1 MLSEKNG
8 FFQPSSPLGRPTAGD
23 FAPML
28 RHHSLAG
35 GIRRIPPLSLMASPS
50 PLSGPLLLHGM
61 LALGLVVGQW
71 TTAPAIAG
79 EPVLVTFSIATQTG
93 GSHPGVEG
101 FDAGE
106 PASEGDLPA
115 NMPESDATARPV
127 ETVTAHGLRVDVDAA
142 SAGASVPCDLILVV
156 DTSASQTGVH
166 RTRSLEAVDAVVRT
180 CDENDRIL
188 LAAIDVDVQPLT
200 DGFVSPMATGEA
212 VRRLQRR
219 TPLGSTDLVA
229 GITDLSDR
237 LIEQAGKDS
246 VPRRRAILYVG
257 DGPALGE
264 VEPEAFRRLLDRL
277 ADRRI
282 AFSAV
287 GVGGRV
293 DWVFLAAVAN
303 ATGGVMAIP
312 EADESATDSAVRIAA
327 MARGPVFWADDVLFS
342 ADELSGH
349 ARMLPSRF
357 PPLRA
362 DRDTV
367 ILVHQ
372 SAPPTIGSPPSCRI
386 DLALE
391 AGSEAGD
398 EAREAAA
405 TGDASNRCETSV
417 ALPQATPVSDNAFL
431 AELFANAADSG
442 GIFLPTLGREGLDYS
457 RKVIRSEADRLAQLG
472 QRAVAVGD
480 RQSAARLAEAS
491 LRRDP
496 DNPYAGVVRSAAQAG
511 PFEDEPEVGPD
522 EEIAL
527 PGARMPTVAPP
538 GSRGREPVEPLSRV
552 PEPSEL
558 DDQAKMRR
566 VREEQFQQEIA
577 VVLRNARVLMAT
589 DPQNALN
596 SLKNLKA
603 RIDAQDLDAALR
615 DRLKRQVEM
624 RIREADIRVREKAE
638 RDLAIQRRKAEGLER
653 KRLADAISQR
663 EEQFASLTKRYHAL
677 VEEGI
682 RVGYQEDTDAFLLAD
697 QGTATE
703 RGVGFEMAEVA
714 PNLYAN
720 YGMPMPAREVAR
732 SAPLV
737 ARILDYDA
745 ENMRYRR
752 DTQRAFMDVLHLV
765 DLAAIPFPDEP
776 PVVYPSAE
784 RWREITRLRERYKS
798 VDLAN
803 PGSAEE
809 RIYDALD
816 NTVENFTFDET
827 PLQDVI
833 AQIQD
838 SQGIPVQLNL
848 RALDDAGLDPEEPI
862 TRDVSGITLRSALRM
877 ILRDLDLTYV
887 VKDEVLMIT
896 TKDDA
901 EQNMV
906 IKVYPVAD
914 LVIPINPQGGVNPF
928 QTGGGLGG
936 QGGVGSGQAGG
947 GMGGGAMGGGM
958 FQVADAEE
966 QLGRTSQE
974 RTPSDRLAA
983 RPDPDVSPSGRPDS
997 LAGPAATGLPRD
1009 VLSAKDLV
1017 AALGAYLAIPTPTA
1031 ATGSAGERGG
1041 VDADGAGLVVHRRRL
1056 AEVRQSA
1063 LELGRAAE
1071 YGRAAELLS
1080 AAISAGHA
1088 EGWMYEALAAAAQ
1101 ADGWPAAE
1109 VERILLSAADFASS
1123 AVEMMPLA
1131 NLLARTGA
1139 ERRAIEICRR
1149 ITRLEPSNR
1158 EAFALAM
1165 TLASKLGA
1173 TADLEWSCA
1182 GVLSHDWP
1190 AEQVQIAHRA
1200 ARLAKATIRELREQ
1214 GRADEAMAFEE
1225 AMDAALVRDLEVE
1238 ITWNGDADVDL
1249 LVEEPIGSVCSHG
1262 STRSP
1267 AGGVLLTEPAA
1278 GDARPR
1284 PMGRGA
1290 VAGREG
1296 SESHRERYVCSEAF
1310 PGRYRVL
1317 VRRIWG
1323 DVAADT
1329 VTAELVLHRGT
1340 DREERVR
1347 KQLPVGAGDV
1357 LLNIDLPVGR
1367 RQEPLDEARLAQDV
1381 RVQERIGKAILAQQI
1396 AGLADPAA
1404 VQSLSQ
1410 SRSGQPVAGGSLPFT
1425 PGSAVGYQPVITTL
1439 PEGINLA
1446 VTPAVITADRRYV
1459 RITTAPLF
1467 SGVGQVTQF
1476 NFSGGGAQGTG
1487 GAGGM
1492 GGGGM
1497 GGGGMGGGGM
1507 GGMGGGGM
1515 GGGGMG
1521 GMQGGQQ
1528 QRQQPVCWVAREVY
1542 GEADPRWL
1550 VFRDWLTTDAP
1561 PWLLD
1566 LYRSHGESF
1575 AGWIHDRPAAKAA
1588 VRFLMDGVVEREL
1601 RPRP

>member
-1 MLSEKNG
+1 M
-8 FFQPSSPLGRPTAGD
+8 
-23 FAPML
+23 M
-28 RHHSLAG
+28 
-35 GIRRIPPLSLMASPS
+35 
-50 PLSGPLLLHGM
+50 
-61 LALGLVVGQW
+61 GLVAVLC
-71 TTAPAIAG
+71 TAAGPAATDRASAA
-79 EPVLVTFSIATQTG
+79 EPVVVSFSIATE
-93 GSHPGVEG
+93 VN
-101 FDAGE
+101 GE
-106 PASEGDLPA
+106 KASNVAENEASASE
-115 NMPESDATARPV
+115 TAPQLTR
-127 ETVTAHGLRVDVDAA
+127 ETVAAHGLRVDLAPAA
-142 SAGASVPCDLILVV
+142 ADESVPCDLMLVV
-156 DTSASQTGVH
+156 DTSASQVGVQ
-166 RTRSLEAVDAVVRT
+166 RTRSLEAADAVVKT
-180 CDENDRIL
+180 CSNADRLHIV
-188 LAAIDVDVQPLT
+188 AIDIDAQPLT
-200 DGFVSPMATGEA
+200 EGFVAPEET
-212 VRRLQRR
+212 RRALNRLRQR

-229 GITDLSDR
+229 GLNTISDR
-237 LIEQAGKDS
+237 FTQPGLAEGP
-246 VPRRRAILYVG
+246 PRRRAIVYIG
-257 DGPALGE
+257 DGPGLGE
-264 VEPEAFRRLLDRL
+264 VEPAAYRRLLDRL

-287 GVGGRV
+287 GVGERV

-303 ATGGVMAIP
+303 ATGGMMAVPDAGTSI
-312 EADESATDSAVRIAA
+312 ADSAVQIAA
-327 MARGPVFWADDVLFS
+327 MAKGPVFWTDDVIFS
-342 ADELSGH
+342 TDGLVGG
-349 ARMLPSRF
+349 ARMLPERF

-367 ILVHQ
+367 ILVRQTHAEG
-372 SAPPTIGSPPSCRI
+372 APPAAGKNRTNLPVSQGCRVELALDALLYREGGEKTKDFTRALASI
-386 DLALE
+386 DLPPPAI
-391 AGSEAGD
+391 S
-398 EAREAAA
+398 
-405 TGDASNRCETSV
+405 
-417 ALPQATPVSDNAFL
+417 SDHAFL
-431 AELFANAADSG
+431 AELYANAADTG
-442 GIFLPTLGREGLDYS
+442 GIFLPTLGRQGLEFS
-457 RKVIRSEADRLAQLG
+457 KQVIRAEADRLAQLG

-480 RQSAARLAEAS
+480 RRSAARLAEAS

-496 DNPYAGVVRSAAQAG
+496 DNPHAGIVHSVAQAT
-511 PFEDEPEVGPD
+511 PFGDEPPED
-522 EEIAL
+522 SEEAIAL
-527 PGARMPTVAPP
+527 PGPRRP
-538 GSRGREPVEPLSRV
+538 GATRV
-552 PEPSEL
+552 PAGPIEEIDGPSEL
-558 DDQAKMRR
+558 DENARMRS
-566 VREEQFQQEIA
+566 VRSERFQQQVA
-577 VVLRNARVLMAT
+577 VALRDARVVMAT
-589 DPQNALN
+589 EPQKAHDQLK
-596 SLKNLKA
+596 SLLA
-603 RIDAQDLDAALR
+603 QITDDATDLDPALR
-615 DRLKRQVEM
+615 DRLRRQVTM
-624 RIREADIRVREKAE
+624 RIREADVRIREKAE

-653 KRLADAISQR
+653 MRLADSISRR
-663 EEQFASLTKRYHAL
+663 EEQFSSLAKRYHAL

-732 SAPLV
+732 TAPLV

-809 RIYDALD
+809 RIYDALE
-816 NTVENFTFDET
+816 NTVENFSFDET
-827 PLQDVI
+827 PLRDVI

-838 SQGIPVQLNL
+838 SQGIPVQLNM
-848 RALDDAGLDPEEPI
+848 RALDDATLDPEEPI
-862 TRDVSGITLRSALRM
+862 TRDLSGITLRSALRI

-947 GMGGGAMGGGM
+947 GMGGGGMGGGM

-966 QLGRTSQE
+966 QLGRIPRE
-974 RTPSDRLAA
+974 RAPGRLAA
-983 RPDPDVSPSGRPDS
+983 RPDPDVSPPEGGSTRQS
-997 LAGPAATGLPRD
+997 PAAGLPGE
-1009 VLSAKDLV
+1009 VLAAEDLV
-1017 AALGAYLAIPTPTA
+1017 AAIGEYLAVPTTLASRPGDSTEG
-1031 ATGSAGERGG
+1031 GSGA
-1041 VDADGAGLVVHRRRL
+1041 DAEHPELAEQRRRL
-1056 AEVRQSA
+1056 AQIRQSA
-1063 LELGRAAE
+1063 LELGRSADYGGAA
-1071 YGRAAELLS
+1071 RLLS

-1101 ADGWPAAE
+1101 ADGWPAVE
-1109 VERILLSAADFASS
+1109 VERILLSAADFATS

-1131 NLLARTGA
+1131 NHLARTGA

-1190 AEQVQIAHRA
+1190 AEQAQIAQRA
-1200 ARLAKATIRELREQ
+1200 ARLAKATIRELRDQ
-1214 GRADEAMAFEE
+1214 GRADEAMAFE
-1225 AMDAALVRDLEVE
+1225 ASMDAALIRDLEVE
-1238 ITWNGDADVDL
+1238 ITWDGDADVDL
-1249 LVEEPIGSVCSHG
+1249 LVEEPIGSVCSHVA
-1262 STRSP
+1262 TRSP
-1267 AGGVLLTEPAA
+1267 AGGVLLTEPSA
-1278 GDARPR
+1278 GDATPQRV
-1284 PMGRGA
+1284 GRGP
-1290 VAGREG
+1290 VAGRDG
-1296 SESHRERYVCSEAF
+1296 GASHRERYVCSEAF

-1340 DREERVR
+1340 NREERVR

-1410 SRSGQPVAGGSLPFT
+1410 SRSGQPVPGGSLPFT

-1439 PEGINLA
+1439 PEGVNLA

-1507 GGMGGGGM
+1507 GGGGMGGGGM

-1521 GMQGGQQ
+1521 GGGM
-1528 QRQQPVCWVAREVY
+1528 
-1542 GEADPRWL
+1542 GGGGMGGGGMGGGGMGGGGMGGGGGM
-1550 VFRDWLTTDAP
+1550 F
-1561 PWLLD
+1561 
-1566 LYRSHGESF
+1566 
-1575 AGWIHDRPAAKAA
+1575 
-1588 VRFLMDGVVEREL
+1588 
-1601 RPRP
+1601 